1 MVSAAQV
8 MGGAAPYLK
17 SVVLELGGEDA
28 IVFCEYVQLAD
39 VIPWAVRGCFQ
50 NGIVEAFN
58 DCSCTGVFRRNL

>member
-39 VIPWAVRGCFQ
+39 VILWAVQVCFQ
-50 NGIVEAFN
+50 NRIVAASK
-58 DCSCTGVFRRNL
+58 DCSCTRVLRRNL